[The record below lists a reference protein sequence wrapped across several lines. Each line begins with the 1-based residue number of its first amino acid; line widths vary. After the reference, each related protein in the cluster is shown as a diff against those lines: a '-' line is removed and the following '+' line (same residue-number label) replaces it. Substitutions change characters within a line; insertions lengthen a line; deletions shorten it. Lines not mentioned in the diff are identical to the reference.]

1 MENCKTC
8 GYRCRCCSRYRS
20 TSCSD
25 CRSTKDRFEHPSNI
39 NYCPL
44 TGEQITRITSYVV
57 MSQQSSDKNLSD
69 RIHEFLEANGGLT
82 HEEIA
87 MI

>member
-20 TSCSD
+20 TSCLD
-25 CRSTKDRFEHPSNI
+25 CRSTKDTFEYLSSI

-44 TGEQITRITSYVV
+44 TGEKITKITKCIVIGHPPE
-57 MSQQSSDKNLSD
+57 KNLSQ
-69 RIHEFLEANGGLT
+69 RIDEFLEANGGLT